1 MAEMALPFRTVSEI
15 PMMPRLSAPAIT
27 LSESEQD
34 ELESLAK
41 RPSTPQQ
48 IALRANIILRAA
60 QGDSHRAIAQ
70 AFGVSKA
77 MSRRWQR
84 RWLAL
89 SPREIPV
96 SERLQDAYRSG
107 TPPTFS
113 LEPITVLYALAC
125 APPEQYGRPLS
136 HWTPRELADE
146 MVKQRIVE
154 SISER
159 HVGRLLTEAE
169 LKPHQSRYW
178 LHPPQTPTSKPK
190 LKTSATSTNKRQPAL
205 NAAS

>member
-1 MAEMALPFRTVSEI
+1 
-15 PMMPRLSAPAIT
+15 MPRLSAPAIT

-48 IALRANIILRAA
+48 LALRANIILRAA
-60 QGDSHRAIAQ
+60 QGDSHGSIAH
-70 AFGVSKA
+70 AFGISKA

-89 SPREIPV
+89 SPRELPV

-113 LEPITVLYALAC
+113 LEQITALYALAC
-125 APPEQYGRPLS
+125 APPEQYDRPLS
-136 HWTPRELADE
+136 HWTPRELAAE
-146 MVKQRIVE
+146 LVKQGIVE

-159 HVGRLLTEAE
+159 HVGRLLAEAD

-178 LHPPQTPTSKPK
+178 LHPPQTQRSK
-190 LKTSATSTNKRQPAL
+190 LRSKTSARSTSKRRPGR
-205 NAAS
+205 NTAS

>member
-1 MAEMALPFRTVSEI
+1 MAEMALPFRTLSEI

-48 IALRANIILRAA
+48 LALRANIILRAA
-60 QGDSHRAIAQ
+60 QGDSHGSIAH
-70 AFGVSKA
+70 AFGISKA

-89 SPREIPV
+89 SPRELPV

-113 LEPITVLYALAC
+113 LEQITALYALAC
-125 APPEQYGRPLS
+125 APPEQYDRPLS
-136 HWTPRELADE
+136 HWTPRELAAE
-146 MVKQRIVE
+146 LVKQGIVE

-159 HVGRLLTEAE
+159 HVGRLLAEAD

>member
-1 MAEMALPFRTVSEI
+1 
-15 PMMPRLSAPAIT
+15 MPRLSAPAIT

-48 IALRANIILRAA
+48 LALRANIILRAA
-60 QGDSHRAIAQ
+60 QGDSHGSIAH
-70 AFGVSKA
+70 AFGISKA

-89 SPREIPV
+89 SPRELPV

-113 LEPITVLYALAC
+113 LEQITALYALAC
-125 APPEQYGRPLS
+125 APPEQYDRPLS
-136 HWTPRELADE
+136 HWTPRELAAE
-146 MVKQRIVE
+146 LVKQGIVE

-159 HVGRLLTEAE
+159 HVGRLLAEAD

-178 LHPPQTPTSKPK
+178 LHPPQTQRSK
-190 LKTSATSTNKRQPAL
+190 LRSKTSARSTSKRRPGRPT
-205 NAAS
+205 AS